1 MSTLAPPIV
10 AGRAPSEQSK
20 GSYYCPRRRV
30 WFALLASCLCSLV
43 MAFAPV
49 TAARA
54 EPGFVGMHIQG
65 MSDLLADALGM
76 TETKGVLVRDIAL
89 GGPAAE
95 AGFQR
100 GDLIVSFNKK
110 PVESF
115 EGLVKLVQKTKPN
128 KKYLVQVMRLGE
140 SVDLTMKT
148 GKWTRAW
155 QVKKAS
161 VGVIPEHGLTMASLT
176 KKLRDGFGIR
186 WGMTGVVVTLV
197 DPKHASK
204 VDLQRGELIVQVNQ
218 EPVWQPDQIL
228 KAFRKAKTAGRKSV
242 MLLIDGVG
250 GFRFTY
256 LTTTKPAEAE

>member
-1 MSTLAPPIV
+1 MSTLAHPIA
-10 AGRAPSEQSK
+10 AGRAPIRPSK
-20 GSYYCPRRRV
+20 GLRHRPRCPV
-30 WFALLASCLCSLV
+30 WFAFMLFGVVILLTPLTS
-43 MAFAPV
+43 
-49 TAARA
+49 ARA

-110 PVESF
+110 PVDTF
-115 EGLVKLVQKTKPN
+115 EGLVKLVQKTKPG
-128 KKYLVQVMRLGE
+128 KKYPVQVLRLGK
-140 SVDLTMKT
+140 SIDLTMKT

-186 WGMTGVVVTLV
+186 WGMAGVVVTLV
-197 DPKHASK
+197 DPEHASK

-218 EPVWQPDQIL
+218 EPVWKPDQIL
-228 KAFRKAKTAGRKSV
+228 KAFRKAKATGRQSV

-250 GFRFTY
+250 
-256 LTTTKPAEAE
+256 